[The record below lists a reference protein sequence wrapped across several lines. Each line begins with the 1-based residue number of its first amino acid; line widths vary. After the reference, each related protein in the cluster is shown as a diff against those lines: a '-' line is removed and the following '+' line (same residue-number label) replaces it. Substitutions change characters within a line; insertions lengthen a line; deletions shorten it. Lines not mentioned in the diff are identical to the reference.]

1 LLFFPNYV
9 NNSPL
14 TSPHSG
20 NDDSHALESPTMD
33 SYGPFSPIS
42 PVLDKF
48 KDCNVD
54 EKEMRRKNNSG
65 SSVFNEMK
73 FKDIDILNGLL
84 ETLHTFIK
92 STYFDYFMEQY
103 GDESLYNDDYNSSD
117 NIKNSLENLE
127 SSLLDLLVLPLVKG
141 NNASNNDNNKMESEM
156 TNSTKEFSHSN
167 ISEENENDM
176 DNFVENMKYMGPR
189 ENYYDDE
196 VELDDYNNQNED
208 MEEEEEE
215 EQEVNENSK
224 PKTKDEMKNELS
236 CNALNI
242 LSVFFQYGKKKKNF
256 ISIIL
261 LKKKKI
267 NNNNS
272 WNNNIIK

>member
-1 LLFFPNYV
+1 MLFFPNYV

-14 TSPHSG
+14 TSPQSG
-20 NDDSHALESPTMD
+20 NDDSNVFDSPTLD

-54 EKEMRRKNNSG
+54 EKEMRRKNNNG
-65 SSVFNEMK
+65 SPMFSDMK
-73 FKDIDILNGLL
+73 YKDIDTLNGLL

-92 STYFDYFMEQY
+92 STYFDYFMDQY

-117 NIKNSLENLE
+117 NIKNSLEILE

-141 NNASNNDNNKMESEM
+141 NNTNNYNNKRESEI

-167 ISEENENDM
+167 LSEENENEM
-176 DNFVENMKYMGPR
+176 DNFVENMKYMSSR
-189 ENYYDDE
+189 ENDYDVEEESDE
-196 VELDDYNNQNED
+196 YNNQNED
-208 MEEEEEE
+208 LDEEEEEE
-215 EQEVNENSK
+215 EVNENEK

-242 LSVFFQYGKKKKNF
+242 LSVFFQYGN
-256 ISIIL
+256 ILII
-261 LKKKKI
+261 
-267 NNNNS
+267 
-272 WNNNIIK
+272 